1 MRECCIP
8 NFQQTCRCCAADEQ
22 KGGGQQRGLQSWKEG
37 PLCAQATERGRVG
50 RGSGRVQALRR
61 DDKRGL
67 EHGEELG
74 LPLERG
80 MVLLLVPKQEE
91 AWGQEPLRNWAW
103 VEVRGA
109 IHQRGTWLWAMNF
122 GLARAAAA
130 FPGNQ
135 CKLGG
140 RAEIPPSECLLVGL
154 RGKQEGEAEVGMRQW
169 CGTAQRGAGPGPPC
183 KEVLGSA

>member
-8 NFQQTCRCCAADEQ
+8 NFQQRCRRCAADEQ
-22 KGGGQQRGLQSWKEG
+22 KRGGQQRGLQSWKEG
-37 PLCAQATERGRVG
+37 PLCAQATEHGGAG
-50 RGSGRVQALRR
+50 RGSGRVQAPRR

-80 MVLLLVPKQEE
+80 TVLPWVPKEEE
-91 AWGQEPLRNWAW
+91 AWGQGPPRNWAW
-103 VEVRGA
+103 VGVRGA
-109 IHQRGTWLWAMNF
+109 IHQRGTWLLAMNF
-122 GLARAAAA
+122 GLARAAA

-135 CKLGG
+135 HKLGG
-140 RAEIPPSECLLVGL
+140 RAETPPSECLLVGP

-169 CGTAQRGAGPGPPC
+169 RGTAQRGAGPGPPC
-183 KEVLGSA
+183 KEALESA